1 MTAISNRIQR
11 LKAILVL
18 KKTIWI
24 LVDTC
29 QLADHTSDS
38 PATNIVVC
46 LAPPGEYVR
55 LNDFCG
61 MEQSLYLY
69 IITTKHNI
77 IRINGNLLVSVC
89 QT

>member
-1 MTAISNRIQR
+1 MTAILNRIQR

-24 LVDTC
+24 LVDNY

-38 PATNIVVC
+38 PATNIVC
-46 LAPPGEYVR
+46 LAPPEEYVR

-61 MEQSLYLY
+61 MEQSLYY
-69 IITTKHNI
+69 HHPT
-77 IRINGNLLVSVC
+77 
-89 QT
+89 